1 MLVAGLFTKLN
12 KMANEPVQIF
22 KCPCEGNKYKMAGKP
37 NDKPTLK
44 EKREMGELIAV
55 GCTVLTI
62 PIEQFREENW
72 EWCPKHF

>member
-1 MLVAGLFTKLN
+1 
-12 KMANEPVQIF
+12 
-22 KCPCEGNKYKMAGKP
+22 MAGKP